1 MDRMRIH
8 GGRSLKGSVK
18 TSGAKNSALK
28 LLFASLLAE
37 GRHTFHNVPELK
49 DVESS
54 AELLG
59 SLNCKVQRKG
69 KTIIVDVKAPDS
81 FEAHYDLVRKMRA
94 SILCLGPLL
103 AKYGQAQVSLPG
115 GCAIG
120 SRPINLHLE
129 GMKAMGAEI
138 DLRSGYVHA
147 SVPTPSK
154 RLKGTNILF
163 EFATVG
169 GTENIMMAATLA
181 EGVTV
186 IENAAKEPE
195 IVDLANYLKKMGA
208 KIDGAGTSI
217 IRIEGVEKLTPA
229 EHTVIPDRIEAG
241 TLLIAAAIAGGDVT
255 VQDCV
260 PEHLEAL
267 IFKLREA
274 GFQIET
280 APTSMRIRSTGGS
293 KCVDVTTAPHPGFP
307 TDLQA
312 QFMALMCVSEGVSV
326 ITETVFENRFMH
338 VTELH
343 RLGADITPKSRV
355 AVVRGKPGGLEGA
368 PVMATDL
375 RASASLVL
383 AGLAARGET
392 VVSRIYHLDRGYEH
406 LETKLQSLGA
416 AIERFSD
423 SESSEPAA
431 E

>member
-1 MDRMRIH
+1 MDKMKVV
-8 GGRSLKGSVK
+8 GGKALRGTVK

-28 LLFASLLAE
+28 LLFATLLAE
-37 GRHTFHNVPELK
+37 GKHTFHNVPKLM
-49 DVESS
+49 DVDSS
-54 AELLG
+54 ATLLE
-59 SLNCKVQRKG
+59 SLGAIVTRKG
-69 KTIIVDVKAPDS
+69 HTVTVEVKAPGS
-81 FEAHYDLVRKMRA
+81 FEANYDLVRKMRA

-103 AKYGQAQVSLPG
+103 TKYGQAQVSLPG

-120 SRPINLHLE
+120 SRPINLHLD

-138 DLRSGYVHA
+138 ELRNGYVHA
-147 SVPTPSK
+147 SAK

-181 EGVTV
+181 EGVTT

-195 IVDLANYLKKMGA
+195 IVDLANYLVKMGA
-208 KIDGAGTSI
+208 KIEGAGTSI
-217 IRIEGVEKLTPA
+217 IKITGVDKLKPS

-241 TLLIAAAIAGGDVT
+241 TLIIAAAIAGGDVT
-255 VQDCV
+255 VADCV

-267 IFKLREA
+267 LAKLREA
-274 GFQIET
+274 GYGIET
-280 APTSMRIRSTGGS
+280 SATSVRVRSTGGA

-312 QFMALMCVSEGVSV
+312 QFMALMCVSEGVSL

-338 VTELH
+338 VTELQ
-343 RLGADITPKSRV
+343 RLGADINPKSRV
-355 AVVRGKPGGLEGA
+355 AVIRGKPGGLEGA

-383 AGLAARGET
+383 AALASRGT
-392 VVSRIYHLDRGYEH
+392 TTVSRIYHLDRGYEQ
-406 LETKLQSLGA
+406 LELKLASLGA
-416 AIERFSD
+416 NIERIKSD
-423 SESSEPAA
+423 GSDDA
-431 E
+431 EHA